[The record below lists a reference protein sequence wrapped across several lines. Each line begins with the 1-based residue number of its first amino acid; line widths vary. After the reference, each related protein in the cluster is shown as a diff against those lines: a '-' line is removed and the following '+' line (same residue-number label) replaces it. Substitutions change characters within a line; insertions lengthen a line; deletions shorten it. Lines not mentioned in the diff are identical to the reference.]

1 MIATEARVSDMANN
15 KKNNTKRTTDTTM
28 SYIGPKLKFEGR
40 EAYNLLRT
48 NLMFAI
54 KRNDRNARVI
64 GVTSS
69 IHGEGKS
76 LTAINMAYSIAE
88 SGQKVVLVECDLR
101 LPTLRK
107 KINLPKTTGLSNLLA
122 GINSENATLHKDV
135 LIKNFDV
142 VQAGDIPPNPSELLG
157 SKQFGMLIDNLAENY
172 DVVILDLPPVGE
184 VSDALVA
191 SKVTDGIVVVVRQD
205 YTQSSDLDYTLRQ
218 LQLVNAKIIGFV
230 YNGASSRAKK
240 YGYGYGKK
248 YKYGYASAANSKK

>member
-1 MIATEARVSDMANN
+1 MAQDNKDRSQQRVSENDM
-15 KKNNTKRTTDTTM
+15 
-28 SYIGPKLKFEGR
+28 SLVGPKLNFEGR

-48 NLMFAI
+48 NLMFVT

-76 LTAINMAYSIAE
+76 LTTINLAYSLAE
-88 SGQKVVLVECDLR
+88 SGRKVVLVECDLR

-107 KINLPKTTGLSNLLA
+107 KIGLPKTTGLSNLLA

-135 LIKNFDV
+135 LIKNLDV

-157 SKQFGMLIDNLAENY
+157 SKQFSMLIDNLAESY
-172 DVVILDLPPVGE
+172 DVILLDLPPVGE

-191 SKVTDGIVVVVRQD
+191 SKVTDGVIVVVRQD
-205 YTQSSDLDYTLRQ
+205 YTISSDLDYAIRQ
-218 LQLVNAKIIGFV
+218 IQLVNAKIIGFV
-230 YNGASSRAKK
+230 YNGSASKSKK
-240 YGYGYGKK
+240 YKYGYGKK
-248 YKYGYASAANSKK
+248 YKYGYAASSKKKH

>member
-1 MIATEARVSDMANN
+1 MADK
-15 KKNNTKRTTDTTM
+15 KKNNNGKRTSENNM

-69 IHGEGKS
+69 VHGEGKS

-172 DVVILDLPPVGE
+172 DVVVLDLPPVGE

-191 SKVTDGIVVVVRQD
+191 SKVTDGIIVVVRQD

-218 LQLVNAKIIGFV
+218 LELVNAKVIGFV
-230 YNGASSRAKK
+230 YNSASSRAKK

>member
-1 MIATEARVSDMANN
+1 MAQDNKDRSQQRVSENDM
-15 KKNNTKRTTDTTM
+15 
-28 SYIGPKLKFEGR
+28 SLVGPKLNFEGR

-48 NLMFAI
+48 NLMFVT

-76 LTAINMAYSIAE
+76 LTTINLAYSLAE
-88 SGQKVVLVECDLR
+88 SGRKVVLVECDLR

-107 KINLPKTTGLSNLLA
+107 KIGLPKTTGLSNLLA

-135 LIKNFDV
+135 LIKNLDV

-157 SKQFGMLIDNLAENY
+157 SKQFSMLIDNLAESY
-172 DVVILDLPPVGE
+172 DVILLDLPPVGE

-191 SKVTDGIVVVVRQD
+191 SKVTDGVIVVVRQD
-205 YTQSSDLDYTLRQ
+205 YTISSDLDYAIRQ
-218 LQLVNAKIIGFV
+218 IQLVNAKVIGFV
-230 YNGASSRAKK
+230 YNGSASKSKK
-240 YGYGYGKK
+240 YKYGYGKK
-248 YKYGYASAANSKK
+248 YKYGYAASSKKKH